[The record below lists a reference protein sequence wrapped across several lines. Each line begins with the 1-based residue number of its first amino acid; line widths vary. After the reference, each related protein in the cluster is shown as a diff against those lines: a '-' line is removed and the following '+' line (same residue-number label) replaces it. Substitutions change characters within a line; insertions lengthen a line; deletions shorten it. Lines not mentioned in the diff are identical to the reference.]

1 MLFPP
6 LEAEGRGGST
16 TLAASSVGANAAA
29 GGSASGT
36 TKKSSCPGSAG
47 ASGKSKFSNVG
58 SEHGVPSKFTR
69 ELLDQFWYRK

>member
-1 MLFPP
+1 MLFSP
-6 LEAEGRGGST
+6 LETEGRGGST
-16 TLAASSVGANAAA
+16 TLAASSVGAGAPA

-47 ASGKSKFSNVG
+47 ASVKSMFSNAG

-69 ELLDQFWYRK
+69 ELLDHFWNRE